1 MLLFVRNVQS
11 KNKAKVVKK
20 CHNFWFKTIKQR
32 YKILINLIFSWRE
45 NTKQTVFNSPLLK
58 RTIYMQQFNYCNLL
72 PYKLEKKAFNKSLPS
87 KLKNEVEKIWACLML
102 SKNKTKKN
110 VKFCQFVLQGR
121 HSEAVF
127 TLGQRYIFQNDVCN
141 SEFLPDLILLNC

>member
-102 SKNKTKKN
+102 SKNKTKKKLN
-110 VKFCQFVLQGR
+110 FASLCYRVD
-121 HSEAVF
+121 
-127 TLGQRYIFQNDVCN
+127 TQRQCSHWVRGTYFKMTYVTQN
-141 SEFLPDLILLNC
+141 SSQT